1 MTSYMLRIQPIM
13 SIDTA
18 PSSAAADLRVPQE
31 IVDLVFRD
39 ARTVNTFTDGEVT
52 DEQVRA
58 VWDVVRWGPTAMNSL
73 PLRLLLVRSGE
84 GRERLVDHMNE
95 GNKAKTRRAPLSI
108 VVAADVDFHEQLP
121 RLAPHMA
128 GARENFAG
136 VEDVRARMSRDNAF
150 LQAGYLIVGL
160 RAAGLH
166 VGPMT
171 GYDAPGLDA
180 DLLAGSGWRS
190 IMVLNVGSA
199 PEDVEGFGMPAS
211 HPRQGRL
218 DFEDVARTI

>member
-1 MTSYMLRIQPIM
+1 M
-13 SIDTA
+13 STETLPA
-18 PSSAAADLRVPQE
+18 ELRVPQE
-31 IVDLVFRD
+31 VVDLVFRD
-39 ARTVNTFTDGEVT
+39 ARTVNTFADGDVT

-73 PLRLLLVRSGE
+73 PLRLLLVRSPE
-84 GRERLVDHMNE
+84 GRERLVSHMNE
-95 GNKAKTRRAPLSI
+95 GNKAKTQRAPLSV
-108 VVAADVDFHEQLP
+108 VVAADLDFHEQLP

-128 GARENFAG
+128 GARENFAPAT
-136 VEDVRARMSRDNAF
+136 EMRARMSRDNAF
-150 LQAGYLIVGL
+150 LQAGYLVVGL

-171 GYDAPGLDA
+171 GFDAPGLDA
-180 DLLAGSGWRS
+180 DLFAGTGWRS

-199 PEDVEGFGMPAS
+199 PQDVDGFGSPAS
-211 HPRQGRL
+211 HPRQDRL

>member
-1 MTSYMLRIQPIM
+1 M
-13 SIDTA
+13 STDTA
-18 PSSAAADLRVPQE
+18 LQEPVALRVPDE
-31 IVDLVFRD
+31 VTDLVFRA

-58 VWDVVRWGPTAMNSL
+58 VWDVVRWGPTALNSL
-73 PLRLLLVRSGE
+73 PMRLLLVRSPE
-84 GRERLVDHMNE
+84 ARERLVAHMAE
-95 GNKAKTRRAPLSI
+95 GNQAKTRRAPLSV
-108 VVAADVDFHEQLP
+108 VVAADLDFHEQLP

-128 GARENFAG
+128 GARDNFAAA
-136 VEDVRARMSRDNAF
+136 EAARERMSRDNGF

-171 GYDAPGLDA
+171 GFDAAGLDA
-180 DLLAGSGWRS
+180 DLLAGTPWRS
-190 IMVLNVGSA
+190 LMVLNVGTA
-199 PEDVEGFGMPAS
+199 PADADGAPAS

-218 DFEDVARTI
+218 DFEDVARTV

>member
-1 MTSYMLRIQPIM
+1 MTWWKLRIQPNM

-18 PSSAAADLRVPQE
+18 PPATTGLRIPQDLADM
-31 IVDLVFRD
+31 VFHD

-73 PLRLLLVRSGE
+73 PMRLLLVRSPE
-84 GRERLVDHMNE
+84 ARERLVAHMAD
-95 GNKAKTRRAPLSI
+95 GNKAKTLRAPLSI
-108 VVAADVDFHEQLP
+108 VVAADLDFHEQLP

-171 GYDAPGLDA
+171 GYDAAGLDA
-180 DLLAGSGWRS
+180 DLFAGSAWRS
-190 IMVLNVGSA
+190 VMVLNVGTA
-199 PEDVEGFGMPAS
+199 PQDHEGFGMPAS

-218 DFEDVARTI
+218 DFEDVARTL

>member
-1 MTSYMLRIQPIM
+1 M

-18 PSSAAADLRVPQE
+18 PSELRVPAE
-31 IVDLVFRD
+31 IADLVFRS
-39 ARTVNTFTDGEVT
+39 ARTVNTFADDEVT
-52 DEQVRA
+52 DDQIRA
-58 VWDVVRWGPTAMNSL
+58 VWDVVRWGPTAMNTL
-73 PLRLLLVRSGE
+73 PLRLLLVRTPE
-84 GRERLVDHMNE
+84 ARERLVTHMND
-95 GNKAKTRRAPLSI
+95 GNKAKTLRAPLSL

-128 GARENFAG
+128 GARDSLAG
-136 VEDVRARMSRDNAF
+136 AVPVRERMSRDNAF

-171 GYDAPGLDA
+171 GYDAAGLDA
-180 DLLAGSGWRS
+180 DLFAGTSWRS
-190 IMVLNVGSA
+190 IMVANVGSA
-199 PEDVEGFGMPAS
+199 PADVEGFGMPAS

>member
-1 MTSYMLRIQPIM
+1 M

-18 PSSAAADLRVPQE
+18 SQATTPRVPE
-31 IVDLVFRD
+31 EVVDLVFRN
-39 ARTVNTFTDGEVT
+39 ARTVNTFADGEVT

-73 PLRLLLVRSGE
+73 PVRLLLVRSPE
-84 GRERLVDHMNE
+84 ARERLVTHMAE
-95 GNKAKTRRAPLSI
+95 GNKAKTQLAPLSI
-108 VVAADVDFHEQLP
+108 VVAADTAFHEHFP

-128 GARENFAG
+128 GARDNFEGMPEA
-136 VEDVRARMSRDNAF
+136 RARMARDNGF
-150 LQAGYLIVGL
+150 LQAGYLVVGL

-171 GYDAPGLDA
+171 GFDAAGLDA
-180 DLLAGSGWRS
+180 DLFAGSTWRS
-190 IMVLNVGSA
+190 LMVLNVGTA
-199 PEDVEGFGMPAS
+199 PADLDDFPMPAS

-218 DFEDVARTI
+218 DFEDVATTL

>member
-1 MTSYMLRIQPIM
+1 M

-18 PSSAAADLRVPQE
+18 PPATTGLRIPQDLA
-31 IVDLVFRD
+31 DLVFHD

-58 VWDVVRWGPTAMNSL
+58 VWDVVRWGATAMNSL
-73 PLRLLLVRSGE
+73 PMRLLLVRSPE
-84 GRERLVDHMNE
+84 ARERLVAHMAD
-95 GNKAKTRRAPLSI
+95 GNKAKTLRAPLSI
-108 VVAADVDFHEQLP
+108 VVAADLDFHEQLP

-171 GYDAPGLDA
+171 GYDAAGLDA
-180 DLLAGSGWRS
+180 DLFAGSAWRS
-190 IMVLNVGSA
+190 VMVLNVGTA
-199 PEDVEGFGMPAS
+199 PQDHEGFGMPAS

-218 DFEDVARTI
+218 DFEDVARTL

>member
-1 MTSYMLRIQPIM
+1 M
-13 SIDTA
+13 STDIVTA
-18 PSSAAADLRVPQE
+18 PDRTDLRVPQE
-31 IVDLVFRD
+31 VVDLVFRD

-52 DEQVRA
+52 DDQIRA

-73 PLRLLLVRSGE
+73 PLRLLLVRSPE
-84 GRERLVDHMNE
+84 ARERLVSHMND
-95 GNKAKTRRAPLSI
+95 GNKAKTLRAPLSI

-128 GARENFAG
+128 GVRENLAG
-136 VEDVRARMSRDNAF
+136 ATEARARMSRDNAF

-180 DLLAGSGWRS
+180 DLFAGTGWRS
-190 IMVLNVGSA
+190 IMVANVGSA
-199 PEDVEGFGMPAS
+199 PADVEGVGTPAT

-218 DFEDVARTI
+218 DFEDVARTV

>member
-1 MTSYMLRIQPIM
+1 M

-18 PSSAAADLRVPQE
+18 PSTAPVATRVPDE
-31 IVDLVFRD
+31 ITDLVFRQ
-39 ARTVNTFTDGEVT
+39 ARTVNTFADGEVT
-52 DEQVRA
+52 DEQIRA
-58 VWDVVRWGPTAMNSL
+58 VWDVVRWGPTALNSL
-73 PLRLLLVRSGE
+73 PLRLLLVRSPE
-84 GRERLVDHMNE
+84 ARERVVAHLGE
-95 GNKAKTRRAPLSI
+95 GNKAKTERAPLTL
-108 VVAADVDFHEQLP
+108 VLAADLDFHENLP

-128 GARENFAG
+128 GARENFAQNL
-136 VEDVRARMSRDNAF
+136 DTRTRMSRDNAF

-171 GYDAPGLDA
+171 GFDNAGLDA
-180 DLLAGSGWRS
+180 ELFAGSPWRS
-190 IMVLNVGSA
+190 IIVANVGTA
-199 PEDVEGFGMPAS
+199 PADIDGFPMPAS

>member
-1 MTSYMLRIQPIM
+1 M
-13 SIDTA
+13 STDTVTA
-18 PSSAAADLRVPQE
+18 PDRTDLRVPQE
-31 IVDLVFRD
+31 VVDLVFRD
-39 ARTVNTFTDGEVT
+39 ARTVNTFTDGDVT

-73 PLRLLLVRSGE
+73 PMRLLLVRSPE
-84 GRERLVDHMNE
+84 GRERLVSHMNE
-95 GNKAKTRRAPLSI
+95 GNKAKTGRAPLSV
-108 VVAADVDFHEQLP
+108 VVAADLDFHEQLP

-128 GARENFAG
+128 GARDNFAG

-150 LQAGYLIVGL
+150 LQAGYLVVGL

-171 GYDAPGLDA
+171 GFDAPGLDA
-180 DLLAGSGWRS
+180 DLFAGTGWRS

-199 PEDVEGFGMPAS
+199 PEDVDGAPAS